1 MRRDNGV
8 VPPTFS
14 VDAPAGPVRNGT
26 PHVVV
31 VGGGNAALCAALAAR
46 DRGVEVTVLE
56 RAPKPFRGGNTRHTR
71 NCRTMHAHGDGF
83 VTGAYEYDEFLQ
95 DLVDV
100 TGDELDH
107 DMASRTIRASGTIAT
122 WMEQHG
128 ARWQPPLR
136 GTLSLAR
143 TNRFFLGGGKA
154 HLNAYY
160 LTAERSGVRTRFD
173 APVVRLLLDG
183 DRCTGVVVDDGAGE
197 PRTIHADAVVVASGG
212 YEANRDWL
220 REGWGDAAD
229 VLAVRGT
236 PYNDGSVLRHLLD
249 AGAMPVG
256 DPAGA
261 HAIAVDARAPLYDAG
276 IITRLDAIPIGIVV
290 NRDGCRFSDEGA
302 DLWPKRYASW
312 GRLIADQP
320 GSLAWVLY
328 DDKVAAETIP
338 GPYPPVSADSI
349 EALAGALDL
358 DPARVA
364 ASVRA
369 FNEACR
375 VDRPFALRELDGN
388 ATVGLEPPKSNWARP
403 LDTPPFY
410 AYPLRP
416 GITFTY
422 LGVAVD
428 EGARVRTTTGA
439 FENVFAA
446 GEVMAGNVLR
456 RGYLAGFGMTIG
468 TVWGRI
474 AGESAAAAAGRLADA

>member
-1 MRRDNGV
+1 
-8 VPPTFS
+8 
-14 VDAPAGPVRNGT
+14 
-26 PHVVV
+26 
-31 VGGGNAALCAALAAR
+31 
-46 DRGVEVTVLE
+46 
-56 RAPKPFRGGNTRHTR
+56 
-71 NCRTMHAHGDGF
+71 MHAEADGF
-83 VTGAYEYDEFLQ
+83 VTGAYGGEEFLQ
-95 DLVDV
+95 DLIDV
-100 TGDELDH
+100 TGDELDR
-107 DMASRTIRASGTIAT
+107 DMAVRTIQESGSIAT

-160 LTAERSGVRTRFD
+160 LTAERAGVRTFFD
-173 APVVRLLLDG
+173 AQVVGLQLDG
-183 DRCTGVVVDDGAGE
+183 RRCSGVVVSDDGGE
-197 PRTIHADAVVVASGG
+197 SRLMDADAVVIASGG
-212 YEANRDWL
+212 YEANRAWL

-236 PYNDGSVLRHLLD
+236 RYNDGGVLRLLLD
-249 AGAMPVG
+249 AGAQPVG
-256 DPAGA
+256 DPGGA

-290 NRDGCRFSDEGA
+290 NREGDRFSDEGA
-302 DLWPKRYASW
+302 DIWPKRYASW

-338 GPYPPVSADSI
+338 GPYPPITADCVDDLA
-349 EALAGALDL
+349 EAVGL
-358 DPARVA
+358 DPVRVA
-364 ASVRA
+364 ATVDA
-369 FNEACR
+369 FNAACR
-375 VDRPFALRELDGN
+375 DDRPFTLRERDGN
-388 ATVGLEPPKSNWARP
+388 TTVGLQPPKSNWARP
-403 LDTPPFY
+403 LDRAPY
-410 AYPLRP
+410 YSYPLRP

-428 EGARVRTTTGA
+428 DLARVRTELGT
-439 FENVFAA
+439 FDNVFAA
-446 GEVMAGNVLR
+446 GEIMAGNVLR

-474 AGESAAAAAGRLADA
+474 AGQAAAAEGGRLADA